1 MQNRNDHHPLIRY
14 VDLEKAFEDVD
25 ERFPED
31 LSAVRLTYIKDVHFD
46 DYELEIFIYGQNS
59 GLDDAP
65 VVHSG
70 ISNPENFLVDGTPEI
85 KPEMVIAVFDEK
97 IQHLLIERG
106 IPIEWNAGESSA
118 QVIDLTGYD
127 PNLLLEAEDC

>member
-1 MQNRNDHHPLIRY
+1 MQNQNDHHPLIHY
-14 VDLEKAFEDVD
+14 AELEKAFEEVD

-31 LSAVRLTYIKDVHFD
+31 LSAVRLTCIKDVHFD

-59 GLDDAP
+59 GLEDAP

-85 KPEMVIAVFDEK
+85 KPEMVIEIFDEQ
-97 IQHLLIERG
+97 IRQLLIEHR

-118 QVIDLTGYD
+118 QVIDLTGFD
-127 PNLLLEAEDC
+127 PNLLLEPEDC